1 MPQKQLD
8 LFSNK
13 VEETFIETI
22 KEHENIFKALTDI
35 ENKDSIDQIVIDLHN
50 IARRVENNSNLY
62 GVGYSIRA
70 VADRLSEHSKV
81 NGLSDRHAKIL
92 DEVVKEHGELLSKIK
107 DHRIEPNESWYEP

>member
-13 VEETFIETI
+13 VEETFVETI

-50 IARRVENNSNLY
+50 IARRAESMGNPD
-62 GVGYSIRA
+62 GIGYSIREI
-70 VADRLSEHSKV
+70 ADRLSECKKPGWHMEWVPDS
-81 NGLSDRHAKIL
+81 
-92 DEVVKEHGELLSKIK
+92 
-107 DHRIEPNESWYEP
+107 ESWYEP

>member
-13 VEETFIETI
+13 VEETFVETI

-50 IARRVENNSNLY
+50 IARRAESMGNPD
-62 GVGYSIRA
+62 GIGYSIREI
-70 VADRLSEHSKV
+70 ADRLSECKKPGWHLEWVPDS
-81 NGLSDRHAKIL
+81 
-92 DEVVKEHGELLSKIK
+92 
-107 DHRIEPNESWYEP
+107 ESWYEP

>member
-13 VEETFIETI
+13 VETI
-22 KEHENIFKALTDI
+22 KEHENTFKAITHI

-70 VADRLSEHSKV
+70 VADRLNELNKQTYE
-81 NGLSDRHAKIL
+81 KI
-92 DEVVKEHGELLSKIK
+92 V
-107 DHRIEPNESWYEP
+107 

>member
-13 VEETFIETI
+13 VEETFVETI
-22 KEHENIFKALTDI
+22 KEHENTFKAITHI

-50 IARRVENNSNLY
+50 IASRVENNGNLY

-70 VADRLSEHSKV
+70 VADRLSECKKPGWHMEWV
-81 NGLSDRHAKIL
+81 
-92 DEVVKEHGELLSKIK
+92 
-107 DHRIEPNESWYEP
+107 PNSESWYEP

>member
-13 VEETFIETI
+13 VEETFVETI
-22 KEHENIFKALTDI
+22 KEHENTFKALTDI

-70 VADRLSEHSKV
+70 VADRLSEHR
-81 NGLSDRHAKIL
+81 LSDRHAKIL
-92 DEVVKEHGELLSKIK
+92 DEVVKEHGELLRTS
-107 DHRIEPNESWYEP
+107 ESWYEP